1 MDVTLVLQEAL
12 VGSLSSVWSIAKV
25 VIPLM
30 IVMQVA
36 KDYHWLDHLS
46 RYLKP
51 LTDFL
56 GMSKE
61 SGFPLMVGLIFGL
74 AYGAGVIV
82 QSAKEGNL
90 TQKDMVLLTVF
101 LASCHAVFEDVLIFV
116 AIGANGWLILA
127 SRIFAGLLVTYTV
140 SKRLDRVG
148 IAEYTP

>member
-36 KDYHWLDHLS
+36 KDYHWLDPLS

-148 IAEYTP
+148 IAEFTP